1 MGNLKVHDKLDIQA
15 GGQVEVLDEFGS
27 GGQGTVYKV
36 SYNGKTYA
44 LKWYHP
50 GVFKGKEN
58 DFYKNL
64 ENNISNGAPTDAF
77 LWPKAITKVY
87 NDQFGYLMDVRPSGY
102 EELTNFFVGGRKQK
116 QARFKSFYALCTAAI
131 NIIEAFRALHNNGY
145 SYQDINNG
153 NFFINPEN
161 GDVLICDNDNVSPF
175 GTNLGIMGKQR
186 WMAPEI
192 VMGKN
197 DPDKNSDRFSLAVVL
212 FRLLFINHPL
222 EGRYST
228 PPCMTKELEQKYYG
242 SAPIFVYDPTTSEN
256 RPIPGTDHNLKLF
269 WNVYPDYVKDAF
281 IRAFSHDVMMN
292 QKPRILEKEWMD
304 IFIRL
309 RTEIGRC
316 PYCGQETFYT
326 FKGSHDIPCMECGKK
341 IPITNALQIKNQIL
355 PIFPGLKISLWTVDS
370 SLEDIRTQVAE
381 VVKNPKDPR
390 LLGLRNLSQ
399 RTWSVNLPDGSQRPL
414 PPQQV
419 VPVRAGFE
427 IHFLG
432 GTNDSG
438 IIK

>member
-1 MGNLKVHDKLDIQA
+1 M
-15 GGQVEVLDEFGS
+15 
-27 GGQGTVYKV
+27 
-36 SYNGKTYA
+36 
-44 LKWYHP
+44 
-50 GVFKGKEN
+50 
-58 DFYKNL
+58 
-64 ENNISNGAPTDAF
+64 
-77 LWPKAITKVY
+77 
-87 NDQFGYLMDVRPSGY
+87 
-102 EELTNFFVGGRKQK
+102 
-116 QARFKSFYALCTAAI
+116 
-131 NIIEAFRALHNNGY
+131 
-145 SYQDINNG
+145 
-153 NFFINPEN
+153 
-161 GDVLICDNDNVSPF
+161 LICDNDNVSPF

-186 WMAPEI
+186 WIAPEI

-228 PPCMTKELEQKYYG
+228 PPCMTKDAEQKYYG
-242 SAPIFVYDPTTSEN
+242 SAPIFVYDPSTTEN

-269 WNVYPDYVKDAF
+269 WNVYPDYVKEAF
-281 IRAFSHDVMMN
+281 IRAFSHDVMMK
-292 QKPRILEKEWMD
+292 QKPRILEKEWLD

-316 PYCGQETFYT
+316 PHCGQETFIHSREAT
-326 FKGSHDIPCMECGKK
+326 IFPAWNAAKRFPLQMRCKSK
-341 IPITNALQIKNQIL
+341 IRFA
-355 PIFPGLKISLWTVDS
+355 IFPGLKISLWTVDS

-381 VVKNPKDPR
+381 VVKNPKDPK
-390 LLGLRNLSQ
+390 LTWLRNLSQ
-399 RTWSVNLPDGSQRPL
+399 RTWSINLPDGSQRPL

-419 VPVRAGFE
+419 VPVRVGFE